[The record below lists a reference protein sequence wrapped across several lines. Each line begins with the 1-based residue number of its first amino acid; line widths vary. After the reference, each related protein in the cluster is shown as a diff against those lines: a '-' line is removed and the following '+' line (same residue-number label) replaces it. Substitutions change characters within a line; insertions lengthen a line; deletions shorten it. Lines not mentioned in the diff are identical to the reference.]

1 MTAFCWFKKVYVRKL
16 RVMNHNITLV
26 IDEMIIKE
34 VFNEIEKNY
43 VTLSSEC
50 RQELIANAET
60 ITMAKSEIV
69 VCEGQ
74 FSKKA
79 YLIVQGCARAYYLKD
94 GKDISDW
101 FTFENQ
107 FMASI
112 VSFFSEE
119 PSPHYIEFVEDSTV
133 LEFSKD
139 TFDSLCNKYHDFER
153 FVSRVV
159 TETMLGLCE
168 RLYTIQFN
176 KAEDRYK
183 HLLSIHPDV
192 TNRIPLTHI
201 ASYLGIT
208 LETLSRIRNPKT
220 GI

>member
-1 MTAFCWFKKVYVRKL
+1 MNTEDIFNTIGQTYAPLPIECQQQLINSSKQKTFKKG
-16 RVMNHNITLV
+16 
-26 IDEMIIKE
+26 D
-34 VFNEIEKNY
+34 
-43 VTLSSEC
+43 
-50 RQELIANAET
+50 
-60 ITMAKSEIV
+60 V
-69 VCEGQ
+69 VVKEGQ

-79 YLIVQGCARAYYLKD
+79 YLIVEGCARAYYLKD

-107 FMASI
+107 FMAPI
-112 VSFFSEE
+112 VSFFSDH
-119 PSPHYIEFVEDSTV
+119 PSPHYVEFLEDSIV

-139 TFDSLCNKYHDFER
+139 TMDELTNRYHEFER
-153 FVSRVV
+153 FISKVV

-176 KAEDRYK
+176 KAEERYK
-183 HLLSIHPDV
+183 HLLTIYPDI

-208 LETLSRIRNPKT
+208 LETLSRIRHPKFR
-220 GI
+220 I

>member
-1 MTAFCWFKKVYVRKL
+1 
-16 RVMNHNITLV
+16 MNY
-26 IDEMIIKE
+26 KE
-34 VFNEIEKNY
+34 VFKTIEEAY
-43 VTLSSEC
+43 TPLSTEC
-50 RQELIANAET
+50 QQELIT
-60 ITMAKSEIV
+60 SSKVCVYKKGDIV
-69 VCEGQ
+69 VREGQ
-74 FSKKA
+74 FSKKVFF
-79 YLIVQGCARAYYLKD
+79 IVQGCSRAYYLKD

-112 VSFFSEE
+112 VSFFSNE
-119 PSPHYIEFVEDSTV
+119 PSPHYVEFIEDSTV

-139 TFDSLCNKYHDFER
+139 TVDKLSQKHHDFER
-153 FVSRVV
+153 LISKIV

-176 KAEDRYK
+176 KAEERYK
-183 HLLSIHPDV
+183 HLLSIYPFI

-208 LETLSRIRNPKT
+208 LETLSRIRNPKKR
-220 GI
+220 I

>member
-1 MTAFCWFKKVYVRKL
+1 MVVR
-16 RVMNHNITLV
+16 
-26 IDEMIIKE
+26 
-34 VFNEIEKNY
+34 
-43 VTLSSEC
+43 
-50 RQELIANAET
+50 
-60 ITMAKSEIV
+60 
-69 VCEGQ
+69 EGQ

-79 YLIVQGCARAYYLKD
+79 YLILQGCARAYYLKN

-112 VSFFSEE
+112 VSFFSQE
-119 PSPHYIEFVEDSTV
+119 PSPHYIEFMEDSIV

-139 TFDSLCNKYHDFER
+139 TVDKLSNKHHDFER
-153 FVSRVV
+153 FISRVV

-176 KAEDRYK
+176 KAEERYK
-183 HLLSIHPDV
+183 HLANIHPDIA
-192 TNRIPLTHI
+192 TRIPLTHI

-208 LETLSRIRNPKT
+208 LETLSRIRNPRKL
-220 GI
+220 I

>member
-1 MTAFCWFKKVYVRKL
+1 
-16 RVMNHNITLV
+16 MNY
-26 IDEMIIKE
+26 KE
-34 VFNEIEKNY
+34 VFKTIEKTY
-43 VTLSSEC
+43 TPLSTEC
-50 RQELIANAET
+50 QQELIT
-60 ITMAKSEIV
+60 SSKVCVYKKGDIV
-69 VCEGQ
+69 VREGQ
-74 FSKKA
+74 FSKKVFF
-79 YLIVQGCARAYYLKD
+79 IVQGCSRAYYLKD

-112 VSFFSEE
+112 VSFFSNE
-119 PSPHYIEFVEDSTV
+119 PSPHYVEFIEDSTV

-139 TFDSLCNKYHDFER
+139 TVDKLSQKHHDFER
-153 FVSRVV
+153 LISKIV

-176 KAEDRYK
+176 KAEERYK
-183 HLLSIHPDV
+183 HLLSIYPFI

-208 LETLSRIRNPKT
+208 LETLSRIRNPKKR
-220 GI
+220 I

>member
-1 MTAFCWFKKVYVRKL
+1 MDSEKILDEIGEIYAPLSTECKQEFIACSKISTFKRGEVVVR
-16 RVMNHNITLV
+16 
-26 IDEMIIKE
+26 
-34 VFNEIEKNY
+34 EK
-43 VTLSSEC
+43 
-50 RQELIANAET
+50 
-60 ITMAKSEIV
+60 
-69 VCEGQ
+69 Q

-79 YLIVQGCARAYYLKD
+79 YLIMEGCARAYYLKD

-119 PSPHYIEFVEDSTV
+119 PSPHYIEFVEDSVV

-139 TFDSLCNKYHDFER
+139 TVEKLSKKHHDFER
-153 FVSRVV
+153 FISKVV

-183 HLLSIHPDV
+183 HLINIYPYI
-192 TNRIPLTHI
+192 TQRIPLTHI

-208 LETLSRIRNPKT
+208 LETLSRIRGLKNP
-220 GI
+220 I

>member
-1 MTAFCWFKKVYVRKL
+1 
-16 RVMNHNITLV
+16 MNY
-26 IDEMIIKE
+26 KE
-34 VFNEIEKNY
+34 VFKTIEEAY
-43 VTLSSEC
+43 TPLSTEC
-50 RQELIANAET
+50 QQELIT
-60 ITMAKSEIV
+60 RSKVCVYKKGDIV
-69 VCEGQ
+69 VREGQ
-74 FSKKA
+74 FSKKVFF
-79 YLIVQGCARAYYLKD
+79 IVQGCSRAYYLKD

-112 VSFFSEE
+112 VSFFSNE
-119 PSPHYIEFVEDSTV
+119 PSPHYVEFIEDSTV

-139 TFDSLCNKYHDFER
+139 TVDKLSQKHHDFER
-153 FVSRVV
+153 LISKIV

-176 KAEDRYK
+176 KAEERYK
-183 HLLSIHPDV
+183 HLLSIYPFI

-208 LETLSRIRNPKT
+208 LETLSRIRNPKKR
-220 GI
+220 I

>member
-1 MTAFCWFKKVYVRKL
+1 MGIEQIINKVAEHYAPLSDDCRQDLVAISKYSYFKKG
-16 RVMNHNITLV
+16 
-26 IDEMIIKE
+26 
-34 VFNEIEKNY
+34 
-43 VTLSSEC
+43 
-50 RQELIANAET
+50 
-60 ITMAKSEIV
+60 EIV
-69 VCEGQ
+69 VTEGQ

-79 YLIVQGCARAYYLKD
+79 YLIVKGCSRAYYLKD

-101 FTFENQ
+101 FAFENE

-112 VSFFSEE
+112 VSFFSHS
-119 PSPHYIEFVEDSTV
+119 PSPHYVEFVEDSTV
-133 LEFSKD
+133 IEYSKD
-139 TFDSLCNKYHDFER
+139 AFDRLCHQYHDFEKFIR
-153 FVSRVV
+153 NVV

-183 HLLSIHPDV
+183 HLISIHPDI

-208 LETLSRIRNPKT
+208 LETLSRIRNPQYR
-220 GI
+220 I